1 MIEEARSR
9 RASAEKKGGIFMEK
23 REYLKP
29 DIALTAF
36 CAMDVM
42 QESLSDGEF
51 GENDPYVVEE

>member
-1 MIEEARSR
+1 
-9 RASAEKKGGIFMEK
+9 MEK

-29 DIALTAF
+29 DIALTTF

-51 GENDPYVVEE
+51 GEDDPYVVEE